1 MSCGFISLSL
11 VLDYH
16 FLLANLTVGSS
27 EFEFMLRNEIKL
39 FQGYQ

>member
-27 EFEFMLRNEIKL
+27 EFDFMLNEIKF